1 MLDPR
6 MFFRPYGR
14 PDAALANLMGAQMA
28 RRYGAAFAGHGGLSD
43 AMRPSPQAAS
53 QKIISALPTLLASGR
68 ASILAGLLGVDEIF
82 SPLQMVLDSETASAL
97 GPVCPGIRGVR

>member
-1 MLDPR
+1 
-6 MFFRPYGR
+6 
-14 PDAALANLMGAQMA
+14 MA
-28 RRYGAAFAGHGGLSD
+28 RRYGAAFTSHGGLSD

-68 ASILAGLLGVDEIF
+68 ASISAGLLGVDEIF

-97 GPVCPGIRGVR
+97 RPVCPGIRGVR